1 MFNKIQVNLNRIF
14 LFCLNINIILGFYN
28 RSKYATCG
36 NFTKGC
42 SIEITY
48 NYPISP
54 KIPTSLPLKAMLN
67 PYWYIYLLFY
77 IPKSQAQKS
86 FYLEAYD
93 INTRKTIIT
102 DGDCHFIN
110 TNENTNYE
118 IRIDRQLND
127 NSFIQ
132 FKFLGL
138 QDNFK
143 MRVDIEFFLNL
154 PLFWTDI
161 ALSKENS
168 LYKLQQES
176 LKEYIKSLN
185 KKYILLKERQIKTK
199 KLIENIMK
207 KMFDTTIDINFY
219 EDDLMYSETVF
230 VPPCATVTITAALGI
245 EISTESIFEKQ
256 DIELSKTKVVN
267 GKIEFHSGGINLF
280 GDETNLNN
288 NILSILD
295 LYNKRIEDIIL
306 NFGFESD
313 SFSVSIGTNA
323 LYNCLVITIRYFDDV
338 NLETIYS
345 EIEIKIEIDNK
356 KLNEIVINKARNS
369 IVVIDNKKII
379 TGVVYS
385 LIIFSMILAT
395 NGAAAPAVL
404 SIPLF

>member
-1 MFNKIQVNLNRIF
+1 M
-14 LFCLNINIILGFYN
+14 NINIILGFYD

-42 SIEITY
+42 SIEITS

-54 KIPTSLPLKAMLN
+54 KIPTSLPKRAMLN

-77 IPKSQAQKS
+77 IPKSQTQKS

-185 KKYILLKERQIKTK
+185 KKYILLKED
-199 KLIENIMK
+199 KL
-207 KMFDTTIDINFY
+207 
-219 EDDLMYSETVF
+219 
-230 VPPCATVTITAALGI
+230 
-245 EISTESIFEKQ
+245 KQ
-256 DIELSKTKVVN
+256 KN
-267 GKIEFHSGGINLF
+267 
-280 GDETNLNN
+280 
-288 NILSILD
+288 
-295 LYNKRIEDIIL
+295 
-306 NFGFESD
+306 
-313 SFSVSIGTNA
+313 
-323 LYNCLVITIRYFDDV
+323 
-338 NLETIYS
+338 
-345 EIEIKIEIDNK
+345 
-356 KLNEIVINKARNS
+356 
-369 IVVIDNKKII
+369 
-379 TGVVYS
+379 
-385 LIIFSMILAT
+385 
-395 NGAAAPAVL
+395 
-404 SIPLF
+404 